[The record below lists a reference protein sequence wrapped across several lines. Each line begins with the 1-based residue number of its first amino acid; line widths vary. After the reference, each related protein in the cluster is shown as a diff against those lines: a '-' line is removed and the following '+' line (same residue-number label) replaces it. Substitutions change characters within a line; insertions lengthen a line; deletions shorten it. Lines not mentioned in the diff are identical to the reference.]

1 MIAEVSSF
9 QTLKRNGR
17 EVWALTDS
25 KLLRDVLRDS
35 GYRLVYVAEACGLT
49 YAGFLKK
56 LNNETEF
63 KASEIMALRRL
74 LQLTDAESNAIF
86 FAPEVH

>member
-1 MIAEVSSF
+1 MM
-9 QTLKRNGR
+9 
-17 EVWALTDS
+17 DS

-35 GYRLVYVAEACGLT
+35 GYRLVYVAGACGLT

-74 LQLTDAESNAIF
+74 LQLTDAEINAIF
-86 FAPEVH
+86 FEAEGHKKAQNWILEEKRKEICRI